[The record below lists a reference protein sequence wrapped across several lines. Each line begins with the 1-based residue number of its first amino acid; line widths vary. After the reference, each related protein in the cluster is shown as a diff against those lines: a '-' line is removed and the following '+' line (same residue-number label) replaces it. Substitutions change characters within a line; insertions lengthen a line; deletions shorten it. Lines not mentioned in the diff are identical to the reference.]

1 VRIVFSLS
9 VSRFGLVLPPFVGGN
24 DVVPPL
30 SVVDASET
38 GGKSL
43 ACVAIDIL
51 SDCLTEINDLSR
63 LITLALACATEFIS
77 KVLSVLHRYHVA
89 VIGRFMTAAENA

>member
-1 VRIVFSLS
+1 M
-9 VSRFGLVLPPFVGGN
+9 
-24 DVVPPL
+24 VPPL